1 MEKIRCGWCGTD
13 ALYTA
18 YHDNEWG
25 VPLHDD
31 RRLFE
36 MLILEGMQ
44 AGLSWITILRKR
56 ESFRRVFDNFEPAKV
71 AKYGDK
77 KIAGLLS
84 NSDII
89 RNRLKINA
97 AVTNAKAFI
106 EVQKEFGSFDKY
118 IWSFVDNK
126 PIVNRPKT
134 LADVPATTPLSDK
147 ISAELKR
154 RGFKF
159 VGSTIVYSFMQA
171 VGMVDD
177 HLISCFCHTGNR
189 KMHKKQS

>member
-1 MEKIRCGWCGTD
+1 METIRCGWCGTD
-13 ALYTA
+13 AIYIA

-25 VPLHDD
+25 RPEHDD
-31 RRLFE
+31 RKLFE

-56 ESFRRVFDNFEPAKV
+56 ENFRRAFDNFDPEKV
-71 AKYGDK
+71 ARYGDEK
-77 KIAGLLS
+77 LAELMS
-84 NSDII
+84 NADII

-97 AVTNAKAFI
+97 AVTNAKAFL

-126 PIVNRPKT
+126 PIINRPKV
-134 LADVPATTPLSDK
+134 LADIPAKTALSDK
-147 ISAELKR
+147 ISAELKK

-177 HLISCFCHTGNR
+177 HLVSCFCHSSNR
-189 KMHKKQS
+189 KKK